1 MTTRAPSVFHFDGAF
16 CFLIMNKK
24 KPKAVALYSGG
35 LDSTLAILVMVSH
48 GVEVEALKFLTH
60 FGCDIDDS
68 SSCGSNPYPA
78 AEQFGFN
85 VKLSHLGWK
94 FVDIVK
100 SPRFGH
106 GKNMNPC
113 IDCRLLMLKEAGEY
127 MEMIGADFIITGEV
141 LGQRPMSQLKNSL
154 ALVNKECG
162 LDGCLVRPLSGKLLP
177 PTLPEKE
184 GLIKREWLL
193 DISGRS
199 RKQQMKLA
207 KKFGLKSYATPA
219 SGCLLTDKYYSQKLK
234 DLIEHEENFDFN
246 DLNILNIGRQF
257 RLSEKCRLIVGRD
270 EKENEAILSLV
281 KDSDIVLE
289 VKDTGSPI
297 SLLRGEANTEIVE
310 LAASITARYSDDK
323 YQDLVTVDITH
334 DSQTSKL
341 EVKPVDNSVLDG
353 IRL

>member
-1 MTTRAPSVFHFDGAF
+1 MG
-16 CFLIMNKK
+16 KK

-35 LDSTLAILVMVSH
+35 LDSTLAILVMMSH

-113 IDCRLLMLKEAGEY
+113 IDCRLLMLKEAGDY

-141 LGQRPMSQLKNSL
+141 LGQRPMSQLKNTINLIERKS
-154 ALVNKECG
+154 G
-162 LDGCLVRPLSGKLLP
+162 LDGRLVRPLSGKLLR

-193 DISGRS
+193 DLNGRS
-199 RKQQMKLA
+199 RKGQMALA
-207 KKFGLKSYATPA
+207 EKFGLKKYASPA
-219 SGCLLTDKYYSQKLK
+219 SGCLLTDKYYSRKLK
-234 DLIEHEENFDFN
+234 DLLDHEEDFDFN

-257 RLSEKCRLIVGRD
+257 RLSEKCKLIVGRD
-270 EKENEAILSLV
+270 QKENDAISSLI

-289 VKDTGSPI
+289 SKDTGSPI
-297 SLLRGEANTEIVE
+297 SLLRGEANTDVIE

-323 YQDLVTVDITH
+323 HKNVVKVNVQ
-334 DSQTSKL
+334 QNSKSYNV
-341 EVKPVDNSVLDG
+341 EIRPADNEMIKTNRIS
-353 IRL
+353 

>member
-1 MTTRAPSVFHFDGAF
+1 MAPSVFNFDGAF
-16 CFLIMNKK
+16 CFLIMSKK

-35 LDSTLAILVMVSH
+35 LDSTLAILVMMSH
-48 GVEVEALKFLTH
+48 GVEIEALKFLTH

-68 SSCGSNPYPA
+68 SSCGSNPYLA

-127 MEMIGADFIITGEV
+127 REMIGADFIITGEV
-141 LGQRPMSQLKNSL
+141 LGQRPMSQLKNTINLIERKS
-154 ALVNKECG
+154 G
-162 LDGCLVRPLSGKLLP
+162 LDRRLVRPLSGRLLRS
-177 PTLPEKE
+177 TLPEKE

-193 DISGRS
+193 DLNGRS
-199 RKQQMKLA
+199 RKGQMELA
-207 KKFGLKSYATPA
+207 EKFGLKAYTSPA
-219 SGCLLTDKYYSQKLK
+219 SGCLLTDKYYSKKLK
-234 DLIEHEENFDFN
+234 DLLDHEENFDFN
-246 DLNILNIGRQF
+246 DLNILNIGRHF

-270 EKENEAILSLV
+270 EKENDAISSLI
-281 KDSDIVLE
+281 KDSDIILE
-289 VKDTGSPI
+289 AENTGSPI
-297 SLLRGEANTEIVE
+297 SLLRGDANTEIVE

-323 YQDLVTVDITH
+323 YQDSVTVDITQ

-341 EVKPVDNSVLDG
+341 EIVPIDDDVLDG
-353 IRL
+353 LRL